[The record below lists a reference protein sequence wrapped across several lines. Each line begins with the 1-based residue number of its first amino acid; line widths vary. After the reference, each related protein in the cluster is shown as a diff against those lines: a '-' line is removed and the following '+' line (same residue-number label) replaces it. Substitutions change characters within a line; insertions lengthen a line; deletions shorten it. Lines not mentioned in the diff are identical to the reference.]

1 MSDKKK
7 KYYVIWIGLER
18 GVFDSWNACKKYV
31 EGYKGAKYKSF
42 ESKELAEEAY
52 SRSYTEYIN
61 TETANSDAGKASK
74 AQPKAW
80 IDRDLDEK
88 GDWPELNSWS
98 VDAACSG
105 NPGKMEYRGVYT
117 ATGQEIFKA
126 GPFEQGTNNVGEF
139 LAIVHG
145 LALLKQKGE
154 SNINLIYSD
163 SVNGMSWVRQGKCKT
178 KLAQTAKNAQ
188 LFDLIRRAER
198 WLENNHYT
206 TEVRKW
212 KTEEW
217 GEIPADFGRK

>member
-61 TETANSDAGKASK
+61 TEAANSDVRKASK

-88 GDWPELNSWS
+88 GDWPNSS
-98 VDAACSG
+98 GSASPGNCS
-105 NPGKMEYRGVYT
+105 P
-117 ATGQEIFKA
+117 
-126 GPFEQGTNNVGEF
+126 P
-139 LAIVHG
+139 
-145 LALLKQKGE
+145 
-154 SNINLIYSD
+154 
-163 SVNGMSWVRQGKCKT
+163 
-178 KLAQTAKNAQ
+178 
-188 LFDLIRRAER
+188 IRS
-198 WLENNHYT
+198 
-206 TEVRKW
+206 
-212 KTEEW
+212 
-217 GEIPADFGRK
+217 GR

>member
-7 KYYVIWIGLER
+7 KYYVVWIGLER
-18 GVFDSWNACKKYV
+18 GVFDSWNACKQYV

-42 ESKELAEEAY
+42 ESRELAEEAY
-52 SRSYTEYIN
+52 NKDYREYIAA
-61 TETANSDAGKASK
+61 TTPDTHAKKVSK
-74 AQPKAW
+74 EPMKAW
-80 IDRDLDEK
+80 IDRELDEK
-88 GDWPELNSWS
+88 GDWPVLNSWS

-117 ATGQEIFKA
+117 ATGQEIFKV

-163 SVNGMSWVRQGKCKT
+163 SVNGMSWVKQGKCKT
-178 KLAQTAKNAQ
+178 KLAQTAKNAE
-188 LFDLIRRAER
+188 LFGLIKRAEN
-198 WLENNHYT
+198 WLANNSYD

-212 KTEEW
+212 KTEVW